1 MTTKLNVSTKVSAE
15 VPGTRTFAFA
25 CNELLD
31 VSVYAN
37 QVTVQQFLQTRK
49 DTSLYKYA
57 IVEMLNG
64 SGTQHAGGNSV
75 LLNCTLLQAFDTF
88 ADNTSLSAS
97 LNSGDSY
104 NVYIVTLQSPN
115 ALNPTIKVVSV
126 VSS

>member
-75 LLNCTLLQAFDTF
+75 SLNCTLLQAFDTF
-88 ADNTSLSAS
+88 VDNTPLSAS
-97 LNSGDSY
+97 LNQGDSY

>member
-1 MTTKLNVSTKVSAE
+1 MTVKLNVSTQVSAE

-31 VSVYAN
+31 VSVYSN

-49 DTSLYKYA
+49 DTPSYKYA

-64 SGTQHAGGNSV
+64 SGNQHAGGNGVS
-75 LLNCTLLQAFDTF
+75 LNCTLLQAFDTF
-88 ADNTSLSAS
+88 ADGILSSSLD
-97 LNSGDSY
+97 SGVY

-115 ALNPTIKVVSV
+115 AFNPTIKVVSV